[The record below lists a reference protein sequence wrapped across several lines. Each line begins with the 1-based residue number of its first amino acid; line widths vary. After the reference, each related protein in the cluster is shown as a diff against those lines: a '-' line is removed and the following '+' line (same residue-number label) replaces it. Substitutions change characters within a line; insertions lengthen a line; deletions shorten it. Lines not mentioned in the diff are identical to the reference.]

1 MSLHVAVVL
10 LDVLIRYYLVHPE
23 HDSVLILFLT
33 LGQRNALMMSH
44 PSRNAIP
51 ERHIEKV
58 DKIISVVLDVV
69 VKKFDQKSVY
79 R

>member
-1 MSLHVAVVL
+1 
-10 LDVLIRYYLVHPE
+10 
-23 HDSVLILFLT
+23 
-33 LGQRNALMMSH
+33 MMSH

-69 VKKFDQKSVY
+69 VKKFDQKSMNRKDISVY
-79 R
+79 SHLVMQLVGLL